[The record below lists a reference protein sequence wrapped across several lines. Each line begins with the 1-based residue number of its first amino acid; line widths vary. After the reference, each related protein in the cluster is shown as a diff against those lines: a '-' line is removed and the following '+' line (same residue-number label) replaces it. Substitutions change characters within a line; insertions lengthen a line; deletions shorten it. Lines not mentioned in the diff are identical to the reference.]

1 MIDAFGVVASVA
13 DQGEFER
20 CAAGLVTRSLKAMLI
35 PLVMPS
41 VVRTGARPAVLVGVS
56 RR

>member
-20 CAAGLVTRSLKAMLI
+20 RAAGLVTRSLKRI
-35 PLVMPS
+35 PLVE
-41 VVRTGARPAVLVGVS
+41 RTGARPAILVGVS